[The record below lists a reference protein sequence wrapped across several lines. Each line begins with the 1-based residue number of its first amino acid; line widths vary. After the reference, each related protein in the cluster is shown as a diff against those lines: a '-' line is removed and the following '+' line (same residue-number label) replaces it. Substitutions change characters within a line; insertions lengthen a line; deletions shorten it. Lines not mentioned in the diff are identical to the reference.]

1 MAGGKATVTLEEAFD
16 LELGA
21 TYLDGEEG
29 SRLHSIGEVFSHVYV
44 GMKYSF

>member
-1 MAGGKATVTLEEAFD
+1 MEEAFD
-16 LELGA
+16 LELGI

-29 SRLHSIGEVFSHVYV
+29 SRLATIGEVFSHLYV